1 MSLINKVALTVVG
14 SLVIGV
20 VSWYTRSLLWS
31 TKNISST
38 QTANLEMNSLEE
50 SETRDFKIL
59 FDDL

>member
-14 SLVIGV
+14 GLVIGV
-20 VSWYTRSLLWS
+20 VSWHTRSLLRS
-31 TKNISST
+31 AKNISST

>member
-20 VSWYTRSLLWS
+20 VSWHTRSLLRS
-31 TKNISST
+31 TKDVPSK

-59 FDDL
+59 FNDL